1 MTSLRLLG
9 SNPTEAKDLKQENG
23 KVLVGR
29 KDVLGVEA
37 IIRGRDTCTP
47 TGVGQ
52 SSMQGDEQ
60 GALLH
65 QA

>member
-1 MTSLRLLG
+1 
-9 SNPTEAKDLKQENG
+9 
-23 KVLVGR
+23 
-29 KDVLGVEA
+29 VEA

-65 QA
+65 QAWQACLAKRN